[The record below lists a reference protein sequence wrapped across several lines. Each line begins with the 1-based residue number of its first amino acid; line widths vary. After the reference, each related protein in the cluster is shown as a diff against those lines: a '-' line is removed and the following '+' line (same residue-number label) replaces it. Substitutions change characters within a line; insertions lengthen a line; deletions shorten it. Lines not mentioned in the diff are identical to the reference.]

1 MEKWSKKEKSVLRE
15 KCIPTEEEK
24 IKTKLKSILHQSNDK
39 KKKKIES
46 DSKNVKVCSSKGPFM
61 HKIIL
66 KIKCNYNN

>member
-1 MEKWSKKEKSVLRE
+1 MVQKRE
-15 KCIPTEEEK
+15 KRFERKYIPTEEEK